1 LWRQIQIA
9 HTKGRSRPLATF
21 GGNVEEIVERT
32 LLQAGMTLHAIYEEL
47 AAPHVGIQMLSVGWA
62 VDKIT

>member
-1 LWRQIQIA
+1 
-9 HTKGRSRPLATF
+9 LATF